1 MAKFDLVI
9 DDTKIIQQLTDIKN
23 SFSKTLDEVENTTN
37 GINGSL
43 KKTVTSLT
51 AIPQASG
58 SVIKKTATE
67 VTAIFKLMETD
78 LSRAS
83 LAADLFKKELSKLD
97 QTTDEAKELS
107 NVIESIESNLNQLGD
122 TKAPTSLRSQISA
135 LRNELSTLE
144 AAGLDNTEVYRKLS
158 IQAGQLTDQ
167 YGDLQARIKVLSSDT
182 KNIDFGISV
191 IQSAISVVQIY
202 EGTLTTLGLSTE
214 EVQKQTARLTAL
226 LNIANGVQQ
235 IANVLQK
242 ESVLRIVAADKA
254 TKLLA
259 AAQAIYT
266 SVVNTSI
273 LSLRAFTIALA
284 ATGIGAFAAGLV
296 IAYQAY
302 QKFAAQNEKA
312 NQAIKLNNELVKESA
327 SAYASAKVE
336 VSTMAAK
343 IDLAKNGLLDKN
355 IVLAEYNDS
364 LGKAIGSA
372 TSLSEA
378 EQLIIDKGD
387 EYIQIQFLKAKANAA
402 AALASKELEKSLE
415 AQNKSELEFAGLID
429 KAQLAVGD
437 FIGSITGVGIRDQDI
452 VDRALSNQKEQIV
465 AFENNAESLLK
476 IQESTIAEA
485 SKLAKKSNIV
495 LDPNIKLDKQKTKEK
510 VEKTL
515 TELQEELRLKI
526 IEFQNKPSDKLA
538 LEIQKLDVNI
548 KDIQKS
554 IKDAKDYVSNLLR
567 LDPVE
572 VPVTIEPKK
581 TKDIAIKTVQ
591 DLIKEFQSTTDI
603 GRKLEISAEIKTQ
616 LESQDRIKDDLQ
628 FVQDVING
636 QVDPTIPVGVTVKKE
651 EIKTAKDFIKKEIET
666 LFGGSLSADEF
677 NKITDLATTIFDN
690 LENIISSA
698 FDAQIEKQQSII
710 DKSEEQLASLNDQLL
725 EQQELAKEGEANNV
739 DALKQ
744 QIAEEKKIRDK
755 AVKDQEAA
763 QKKKFALDT
772 STQLSS
778 LLTASANI
786 WLSTSSILPPFG
798 TILAIGTIASMFASF
813 AAARA
818 TARDAAGF
826 YDGGHTGD
834 GNPREVAG
842 VVHKAEFVSD
852 HETTAAH
859 RPLLEGLH
867 EDNREKLRTGLK
879 QLLLDY
885 NFEPSELFNTRIS
898 TLAKESNPIEK
909 ISNYIL
915 SEILSQQKISN
926 KRLETLEKRAKVIKT
941 PLGDGRVLIESDNK
955 TEIKNYAK

>member
-9 DDTKIIQQLTDIKN
+9 DDTKIIQQLNDIKN

-107 NVIESIESNLNQLGD
+107 NVIESIESNLNKLGD

-226 LNIANGVQQ
+226 LNIASGVQQ

-242 ESVLRIVAADKA
+242 ESILS

-355 IVLAEYNDS
+355 VVLAEYNNS

-372 TSLSEA
+372 TSLSDA

-415 AQNKSELEFAGLID
+415 AQNKNADEFASGLDII
-429 KAQLAVGD
+429 KTALNNLAVSQVG
-437 FIGSITGVGIRDQDI
+437 FIATDTDLLKKNKEAQDNA
-452 VDRALSNQKEQIV
+452 VKD
-465 AFENNAESLLK
+465 FENNAESLLK

-526 IEFQNKPSDKLA
+526 IEFQNKPTDKLA

-636 QVDPTIPVGVTVKKE
+636 QVEPTIPVGVAVKKK
-651 EIKTAKDFIKKEIET
+651 EIKTAKDFIKKQIET
-666 LFGGSLSADEF
+666 LFGGSLSGDDL
-677 NKITDLATTIFDN
+677 NKITYLATTIFDN

-725 EQQELAKEGEANNV
+725 EQQELAKDGEANNV

-772 STQLSS
+772 SIQLSS

-941 PLGDGRVLIESDNK
+941 PLGDGRVLIESETK